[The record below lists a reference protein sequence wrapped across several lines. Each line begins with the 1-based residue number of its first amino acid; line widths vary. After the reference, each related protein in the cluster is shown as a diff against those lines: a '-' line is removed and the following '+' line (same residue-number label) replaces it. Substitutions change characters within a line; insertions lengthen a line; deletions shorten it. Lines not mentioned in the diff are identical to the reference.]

1 MKDIMKKLVTTFL
14 LLSFMSITPAIAG
27 TGHSHAK
34 EKAITTEEVTS
45 LASENIKR
53 LIDTGKIDPSWKGV
67 KADSIEQ
74 KTFGHDPEWVVKY
87 KNDKI
92 SEASKQTLYMFFS
105 IGGRYLATN
114 YTGE

>member
-1 MKDIMKKLVTTFL
+1 MKNIMKKLVTTFL
-14 LLSFMSITPAIAG
+14 LLSFMGITPAIAG

-53 LIDTGKIDPSWKGV
+53 LIDTGKIDPSWKEV
-67 KADSIEQ
+67 KINSIEQ
-74 KTFGHDPEWVVKY
+74 KTFSHDPEWVVKY

>member
-1 MKDIMKKLVTTFL
+1 MTHTMKKLLGTFL
-14 LLSFMSITPAIAG
+14 LLSLISITPTFAG
-27 TGHSHAK
+27 TGHSHAQ

-45 LASENIKR
+45 LASQNIQR
-53 LIDTGKIDPSWKGV
+53 LIDAEKIDPSWKEV
-67 KADSIEQ
+67 DINKIEQ
-74 KTFGHDPEWVVKY
+74 KTFGHDPEWVVEY
-87 KNDKI
+87 KNGKI